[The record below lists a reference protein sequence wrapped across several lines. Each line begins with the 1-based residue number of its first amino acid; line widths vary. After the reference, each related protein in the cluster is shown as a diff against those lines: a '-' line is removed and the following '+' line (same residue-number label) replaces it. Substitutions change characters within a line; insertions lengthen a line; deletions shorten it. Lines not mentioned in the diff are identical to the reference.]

1 MKNTFFGIEI
11 EKYFLCLFMAAY
23 FIPNF
28 YATDRI
34 GNQWFYL
41 SILSII
47 VFFYYSFDKYFL
59 KNLKPIILNRRIF
72 FYFLFILWSLISIF
86 FSLNKIEGLVTF
98 NQYFTVFF
106 CYIFFQFL
114 SYRIA
119 NGQKFIINLLLMLLI
134 IETFLCGIP
143 IISDIENNNLVF
155 RSMKYSGAAANI
167 NITAFSLIYKVPILM
182 YFFQNNTK
190 IYKKIL
196 LASLLFFIIFFVSIL
211 GTRGAYLGLSVCIII
226 FIFQNLIS
234 KEKLF
239 NKIRNLAWTFVP
251 LIFAIF
257 VNIKLTS
264 NSNNIISRSSTISL
278 STKDG
283 SVNQRLRYYNHALSQ
298 FIKTPLTG
306 VGAGNWKLHS
316 IDYDKNDIN
325 GFIVPYHAHNDFLQ
339 ILAELGI
346 FGLIFYLLFIYNS
359 TKILFK
365 SGLFYKH
372 FNIFLIGSILVYLL
386 DSLLNFPIARPISQL
401 YLIAILTLI
410 SLHAKKPFV

>member
-1 MKNTFFGIEI
+1 
-11 EKYFLCLFMAAY
+11 
-23 FIPNF
+23 
-28 YATDRI
+28 
-34 GNQWFYL
+34 
-41 SILSII
+41 
-47 VFFYYSFDKYFL
+47 
-59 KNLKPIILNRRIF
+59 
-72 FYFLFILWSLISIF
+72 
-86 FSLNKIEGLVTF
+86 
-98 NQYFTVFF
+98 
-106 CYIFFQFL
+106 
-114 SYRIA
+114 
-119 NGQKFIINLLLMLLI
+119 
-134 IETFLCGIP
+134 
-143 IISDIENNNLVF
+143 
-155 RSMKYSGAAANI
+155 
-167 NITAFSLIYKVPILM
+167 M
-182 YFFQNNTK
+182 YFFPDNTK

-325 GFIVPYHAHNDFLQ
+325 GF
-339 ILAELGI
+339 
-346 FGLIFYLLFIYNS
+346 
-359 TKILFK
+359 
-365 SGLFYKH
+365 
-372 FNIFLIGSILVYLL
+372 
-386 DSLLNFPIARPISQL
+386 
-401 YLIAILTLI
+401 
-410 SLHAKKPFV
+410 